1 MKTNYNTQSNINV
14 LSLDDIIFEGRN
26 HAYGAFYLRKHYN
39 QFLIASFI
47 VTASLAVGI
56 FVASL
61 VNKSTVIVEPLPPER
76 LISDYVYVDQSTP
89 PPPPPFDLKID
100 NSLIRSL
107 TAGPPVIVDNVPIT
121 DDPPMITDDLGKMG
135 DSDGKLTT
143 GGIPAFFTMGTGTGT
158 GAIPDDKDTIFP
170 ILKEPA
176 TFKGADFRKWV
187 VENLHYVGESA
198 AMEIQGKVII
208 QFVVN
213 KVGNVEDAKILRGL
227 DPVLDKEAVRVVST
241 SKWFPGKQNGHPAKQ
256 LFTIPINFK
265 LENRN

>member
-47 VTASLAVGI
+47 FTASLAVGI
-56 FVASL
+56 FVTSFINRHNEIAIAEPKGQEVTIGPS
-61 VNKSTVIVEPLPPER
+61 SIV
-76 LISDYVYVDQSTP
+76 DP
-89 PPPPPFDLKID
+89 PPPPPPPDLPVDRAIVR
-100 NSLIRSL
+100 IL
-107 TAGPPVIVDNVPIT
+107 TAGPPVIVSVVPI
-121 DDPPMITDDLGKMG
+121 DEPVIFDGGFDPNGNI
-135 DSDGKLTT
+135 DGPTT
-143 GGIPAFFTMGTGTGT
+143 GGIMPFGTGTGT
-158 GAIPDDKDTIFP
+158 GPIPEDIDTIFP

-176 TFKGADFRKWV
+176 TFKGKDFRKWV

-213 KVGNVEDAKILRGL
+213 KTGDVEDAKILRGL
-227 DPVLDKEAVRVVST
+227 DPALDKEAVRVVNT